1 MILFFQMFEFCLAPN
16 TEGDGS
22 GCDNMTCIIVLFKPA
37 SSFSQ
42 QGSSTEDGK
51 RRASSEGDGVTFGE
65 MSKKL
70 KTHDEDSSSNN
81 SSS

>member
-1 MILFFQMFEFCLAPN
+1 MFEFCLAPN

-22 GCDNMTCIIVLFKPA
+22 GCDNMTCIIVLFKPV

-42 QGSSTEDGK
+42 GSSLEEGK
-51 RRASSEGDGVTFGE
+51 RRASSESDGVTFGE

-70 KTHDEDSSSNN
+70 KTENMDSSSSA